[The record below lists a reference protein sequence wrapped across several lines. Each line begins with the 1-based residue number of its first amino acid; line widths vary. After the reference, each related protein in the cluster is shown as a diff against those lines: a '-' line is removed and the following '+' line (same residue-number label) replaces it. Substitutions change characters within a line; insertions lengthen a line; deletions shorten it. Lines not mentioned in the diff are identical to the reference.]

1 MIKRVLSF
9 FNYKPDIL
17 LPFFAFFLPQSIDI
31 AKGVIF
37 LYLFFWI
44 LNKEYKQLPKL
55 KNNWFVLTSIAYF
68 VVFAL
73 TGFYS
78 ENLEFW
84 LQDLEQKLPLLILP
98 IILST
103 KSISKNIF
111 RVIMWAFTIGC
122 FLLMLYGY
130 INQSTEFISLR
141 KIVNKYTPI
150 NIIYYSL
157 YLSIIFFYLCYELIV
172 LKVKKYR
179 VFYILSIFLTH
190 FFLYG
195 CASRMVILTTFI
207 ISIAVVIFWKFI
219 FERKLLQGIG
229 FIFLIILIIGTSL
242 YLNKKTATRFNKL
255 IVHKGDNRN
264 RIWQASW
271 LSIKE
276 SPIIGFGAGD
286 TKSALNLSFLK
297 VDYPFG
303 IEKNVNCHNQYL
315 ESWLSAGV
323 FGLLILLIW
332 LFASFY
338 DAWKKHNYL
347 FCIFILIIA
356 MNILVESVFERQHG
370 TFFMAFIGSL
380 LFVYNQKK
388 EVT

>member
-1 MIKRVLSF
+1 M
-9 FNYKPDIL
+9 
-17 LPFFAFFLPQSIDI
+17 SIDI
-31 AKGVIF
+31 AKGIIF
-37 LYLFFWI
+37 LYLILWI
-44 LNKEYKQLPKL
+44 YHKQYKKLTKL
-55 KNNWFVLTSIAYF
+55 KDNWFVLSSIAYF
-68 VVFAL
+68 LVFVL
-73 TGFYS
+73 SGLYS
-78 ENLEFW
+78 EDLTFW
-84 LQDLEQKLPLLILP
+84 LQDIEHKVPFLILP

-103 KSISKNIF
+103 KPISKEVF
-111 RVIMWAFTIGC
+111 RIIMWSFTIGC

-130 INQSTEFISLR
+130 FNQPSDFISLR

-157 YLSIIFFYLCYELIV
+157 YISIIFFYLFYELLI

-179 VFYILSIFLTH
+179 AFYIISIFLA
-190 FFLYG
+190 FYILYG

-207 ISIAVVIFWKFI
+207 VSIAVVVIWKI
-219 FERKLLQGIG
+219 IYERKLLEGIG
-229 FIFLIILIIGTSL
+229 LVLLIILVNGTSL
-242 YLNKKTATRFNKL
+242 YLNKSTSTRFEKL

-264 RIWQASW
+264 RIWEASW
-271 LSIKE
+271 LTIKK

-286 TKSALNLSFLK
+286 TKSALAPSYIK
-297 VDYPFG
+297 VDYPLG
-303 IEKNVNCHNQYL
+303 VKKNVNCHNQYL
-315 ESWLSAGV
+315 ESWLSTGI

-370 TFFMAFIGSL
+370 TFFMAFLGSL
-380 LFVYNQKK
+380 LFGYGQKEK
-388 EVT
+388 SNLN